1 MVDLTYIK
9 DLFDEVID
17 GKREGVP
24 AINRENLYENGAI
37 FYENGDNGTDYEYRV
52 NQKTCDFRVY
62 YEDGTPYIKCYQN
75 AYDVVMYIFN
85 RSGKDRVKKK
95 IIIPAKDDLFDVCA
109 HLQATFDN
117 MNVYEDVVEKWI
129 LRKADYTIGAER

>member
-1 MVDLTYIK
+1 MIDLTYIK
-9 DLFDEVID
+9 DLFDEVIA

-24 AINRENLYENGAI
+24 AINREDLYENGAI
-37 FYENGDNGTDYEYRV
+37 YYENGDNGTDYEYRV
-52 NQKTCDFRVY
+52 NQKTCEFRVY
-62 YEDGTPYIKCYQN
+62 YDDGTPYIICYQN
-75 AYDVVMYIFN
+75 VDDVFMYIE
-85 RSGKDRVKKK
+85 GVKKK

-129 LRKADYTIGAER
+129 LRKADYTIGKRR